1 MSEEKDNQP
10 AQQSTSRPV
19 PLFEALEE
27 GRKRCGVCEYRCTV
41 EPGREGVCKVRVN
54 RDGQLIALNYGVV
67 SRADLELI
75 EARGFVHF
83 FPGAKMFSLGGYGQ
97 NFPSVSG
104 QNIFDELP
112 TGQTLRS
119 LPLDR
124 LARFP
129 IDQHCRGVVFTFNEP
144 SMWFEYLLDAA
155 KTVKANGMFTAL
167 TTNGYMTTDAVEM
180 IGHYID
186 GVRVEVNAFTERTF
200 MSLTGQ
206 TQFQKVLE
214 SATRAQKRF
223 KSHLEISTRL
233 VPGVNDSPDEL
244 RRIAGWMKLA
254 LGENTPWHISCA
266 LPDSDDILWHAKDV
280 GESMGLHYVYAREL
294 KGPRPTQLD
303 GSEPI
308 FDTTA
313 GGNTYCY
320 KCHELIIERSGD
332 AGNETRIIALEG
344 SKCGHC
350 HTELNIHNSIWK
362 L

>member
-1 MSEEKDNQP
+1 MTEEKESQLAP
-10 AQQSTSRPV
+10 QSTIRPV
-19 PLFEALEE
+19 PLHEELEE

-41 EPGREGVCKVRVN
+41 EPGREGVCKIRIN
-54 RDGQLIALNYGVV
+54 RDGQLLTVNYGVV

-83 FPGAKMFSLGGYGQ
+83 FPSAKIFSVGGYGQ

-112 TGQTLRS
+112 SGQALRS
-119 LPLDR
+119 LPLER

-129 IDQHCRGVVFTFNEP
+129 IDQHCRGVLFTYNEP

-155 KTVKANGMFTAL
+155 KTIKANGMFTAMA
-167 TTNGYMTTDAVEM
+167 TNGYMTTEALEM
-180 IGHYID
+180 VGHYMD

-200 MSLTGQ
+200 MILTGQ

-223 KSHLEISTRL
+223 KAHVEISSKL

-244 RRIAGWMKLA
+244 RRLIGWIRLA

-266 LPDSDDILWHAKDV
+266 LPDSDDILWNAKIL
-280 GESMGLHYVYAREL
+280 GEHLGLHYIYAREL
-294 KGPRPTQLD
+294 KTPRPVSEQ
-303 GSEPI
+303 GSEVT
-308 FDTTA
+308 FDTTSD
-313 GGNTYCY
+313 GNTYCY
-320 KCHELIIERSGD
+320 KCHELIIKRTGD
-332 AGNETRIIALEG
+332 VGNETRIIALEG
-344 SKCGHC
+344 SKCGRC
-350 HTELNIHNSIWK
+350 HTELNIHNTIWK